1 MRKVLTQHVAVPE
14 LDFSVCRSL
23 ITSELIKEES
33 LDRLLCVVRVTWE
46 LIRNAV
52 LGPPPETYW
61 IKISAG
67 SSLWDSY
74 LNPSAAVES
83 ELRLTIACLRWQ
95 SICQTLW
102 ILFLDFKP
110 PLDPCK
116 LNLLL
121 FPTPHRALCLLCLL
135 CFSEPP
141 SLTDFTCFCVID
153 PF

>member
-61 IKISAG
+61 IRISAG
-67 SSLWDSY
+67 GALYGILIWTPVQPLSQNWGWPLHVLDDNQSARPCGFSSWISSPHSTHANLIYFYFQRHTVLSVFCAY
-74 LNPSAAVES
+74 SAS
-83 ELRLTIACLRWQ
+83 Q
-95 SICQTLW
+95 S
-102 ILFLDFKP
+102 
-110 PLDPCK
+110 
-116 LNLLL
+116 
-121 FPTPHRALCLLCLL
+121 HRAL
-135 CFSEPP
+135 
-141 SLTDFTCFCVID
+141 LTSPVFVS
-153 PF
+153 